1 MVTTQMTVTQIY
13 DGEFGGS
20 TGRDANAFAH
30 AAAKITAQK
39 LGAPADED
47 KKKVQRPKT
56 GDVNIPQL
64 GTLTSP
70 TLALRV
76 TSRTMNIPTPARLVS
91 HEHPHVGDVATSPH
105 GDVQIYVKYD
115 V

>member
-30 AAAKITAQK
+30 ASAKITAQK

-76 TSRTMNIPTPARLVS
+76 TSGNMNIPNPSAFGQ
-91 HEHPHVGDVATSPH
+91 P
-105 GDVQIYVKYD
+105 
-115 V
+115 